1 MRKRRPIPFLDDFEK
16 KWSNNGVWNGLHGAF
31 GKETVE
37 REDEQSQKV
46 RGKTEKDFKNC
57 PHCAKHAF
65 FVAEVSRQI
74 HSPKHFKTKVSKN
87 FLSVFRD
94 WKSHSRGSCEM
105 SRENLCVPLATR
117 PSTREQV
124 AKIDPR
130 APDYGIRL
138 DLPAT
143 ESPKQGKNDFWNFQF
158 LKNKTLS
165 KNT

>member
-1 MRKRRPIPFLDDFEK
+1 M
-16 KWSNNGVWNGLHGAF
+16 
-31 GKETVE
+31 KETVE

-87 FLSVFRD
+87 FLSVFCD
-94 WKSHSRGSCEM
+94 WKFHSRVGREL
-105 SRENLCVPLATR
+105 SRENLYVLFATG
-117 PSTREQV
+117 PSTHEQV

-130 APDYGIRL
+130 AHDCGMRL
-138 DLPAT
+138 DLPAI
-143 ESPKQGKNDFWNFQF
+143 ESPKQGKNDF
-158 LKNKTLS
+158 
-165 KNT
+165 